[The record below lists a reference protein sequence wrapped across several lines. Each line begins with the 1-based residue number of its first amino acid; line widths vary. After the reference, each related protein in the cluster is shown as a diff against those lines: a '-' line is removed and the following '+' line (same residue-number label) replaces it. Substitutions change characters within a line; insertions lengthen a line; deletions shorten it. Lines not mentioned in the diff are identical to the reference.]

1 MRSLALELRRVE
13 CRRSGD
19 EAAAAVFVDMDADDL
34 VERAL
39 GLESELARAAGLDAL
54 RPAVDDARDQRIV
67 DPAEAPFDS
76 LAGDAAQRRH
86 LLRPRAADLPPWKID
101 QPPATPAS

>member
-19 EAAAAVFVDMDADDL
+19 EAAAAVLVDMDADDL

-39 GLESELARAAGLDAL
+39 GLEPELARAACLDAL
-54 RPAVDDARDQRIV
+54 RPALDDARHQRIV
-67 DPAEAPFDS
+67 DRADAPCDS
-76 LAGDAAQRRH
+76 LAGDAAQRGD
-86 LLRPRAADLPPWKID
+86 LLGHRAADARHGEI
-101 QPPATPAS
+101 